1 LTILAG
7 TAQAAE
13 PLVEDGAGLMAPA
26 EREALAEYHGYLIQD
41 HDIDYRVVTA
51 SQVGDINLF
60 ALSRFEELAPETRS
74 ITGRMLL
81 LAVDPEQDLVR
92 LEVGQALEGVFTD
105 GFIAYVEH
113 RQMVPFFRAGRVADG
128 ILATTELIVMRAQRA
143 AANAG
148 FEDEAWAAR
157 SGGAGATAPADLNA
171 GPAARS
177 SPAGPRPSAGTTPG
191 ATLRAYFMAMD
202 SRDDDPD
209 LAIFTPATRDMLQ
222 GWVVT
227 PAQMDSL
234 VKSYRRCHPE
244 PARFGPGAALAV
256 IRYPVPERA
265 CAPFFFQKL
274 DGAWVLDLT
283 MMQSAIR
290 FGRTNAWRFLPGAA
304 HPYQFAF
311 EDWRFDPNGFPL
323 AGR

>member
-1 LTILAG
+1 
-7 TAQAAE
+7 
-13 PLVEDGAGLMAPA
+13 MAPG

-51 SQVGDINLF
+51 AAVGDINLY
-60 ALSRFEELAPETRS
+60 ALGRFEELAPETRS
-74 ITGRMLL
+74 ATGRMLL
-81 LAVDPEQDLVR
+81 LAVDPAQDLVR

-113 RQMVPFFRAGRVADG
+113 RQLVPFFRAGRVADG

-148 FEDEAWAAR
+148 FEDEAWAAV

-171 GPAARS
+171 GPVARR
-177 SPAGPRPSAGTTPG
+177 PAAGPRPAAGTTPG
-191 ATLRAYFMAMD
+191 ATLQAYFKAMD
-202 SRDDDPD
+202 RRDDAPD
-209 LAIFTPATRDMLQ
+209 LAIYTPATRDMLR

-227 PAQMDSL
+227 PAQMDTL

-244 PARFGPGAALAV
+244 PVRFGPGADLAV
-256 IRYPVPERA
+256 IRYPVGERA
-265 CAPFFFQKL
+265 CAPFFFRKL
-274 DGAWVLDLT
+274 DGTWALDLT

-304 HPYQFAF
+304 HPYHFAF
-311 EDWRFDPNGFPL
+311 EDWRFDRNGFPL

>member
-1 LTILAG
+1 
-7 TAQAAE
+7 
-13 PLVEDGAGLMAPA
+13 MAPA

-209 LAIFTPATRDMLQ
+209 LAIYTPATRDDGFPGQEL
-222 GWVVT
+222 
-227 PAQMDSL
+227 PALPSGAGAFRPGRSL
-234 VKSYRRCHPE
+234 GGDP
-244 PARFGPGAALAV
+244 
-256 IRYPVPERA
+256 
-265 CAPFFFQKL
+265 
-274 DGAWVLDLT
+274 
-283 MMQSAIR
+283 
-290 FGRTNAWRFLPGAA
+290 LPGAGA
-304 HPYQFAF
+304 RLRALFLPEVGRCLGARLNHDAERDPLWPYQRLALLARCGPPLSIRVRGLAF
-311 EDWRFDPNGFPL
+311 RP
-323 AGR
+323 